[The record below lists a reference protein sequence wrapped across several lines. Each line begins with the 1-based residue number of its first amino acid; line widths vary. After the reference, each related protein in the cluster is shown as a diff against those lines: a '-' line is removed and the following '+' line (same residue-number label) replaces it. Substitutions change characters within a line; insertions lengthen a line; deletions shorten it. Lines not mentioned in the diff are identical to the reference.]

1 MKNVKRIVLRSEL
14 LRRVAVAAAWLL
26 FVGFCGTAHGLVLR
40 SELLRRVAEDGLREA
55 AIQAMAKATRFATT
69 EVATRGGY
77 LWKYKSDLSM
87 REGEGAA
94 TPSMI
99 WVQPPGTP
107 AVGMAFLEAYEATAD
122 SVYLEAA
129 RDAARALV
137 WGQLASGGWDYA
149 IDFDPKRSRRWYY
162 RRDAEAGDINQAER
176 RNRTTLDDNTTQ
188 SALRLLMR
196 ADKALNVEDREI
208 HQAAMY
214 ALDALLKAQY
224 PNGAW
229 PQRYETFPDPEQ
241 FPVKQARYP
250 ESWSRTYPEKRYF
263 MLYTFNDGAISDV
276 IETMI
281 EAYHTY
287 ADERFL
293 EAAKRGGQFLILAQM
308 PDPQPAWAQQYN
320 VDMEPAWARWFEP
333 PAITGGESFRVMG
346 TLMGLYLETGE
357 QRYLEPIPR
366 ALAWAERSVLPDGHL
381 ARFYELETNRPLYF
395 TPDRRMTY
403 DDENL
408 RPGYSFK
415 VPGSRLKSTEAY
427 YKRIRKQG
435 REAILRQ
442 RSPQDAL
449 RRERLAR
456 PSHGG
461 RGSKVDPEQVRAV
474 IEALDVR
481 GRWVEHGT
489 LRDPENRE
497 KRIKTRVISCRT
509 FNRNLTLL
517 ARYIKGNN

>member
-1 MKNVKRIVLRSEL
+1 MMKNVKR
-14 LRRVAVAAAWLL
+14 VATAWLL
-26 FVGFCGTAHGLVLR
+26 FVGLYGTAHGQDR
-40 SELLRRVAEDGLREA
+40 LREE
-55 AIQAMAKATRFATT
+55 AIQAMAKATRFFRT

-107 AVGMAFLEAYEATAD
+107 TVGMAFLEAYEATGD

-137 WGQLASGGWDYA
+137 WGQLASGGWDYV
-149 IDFDPKRSRRWYY
+149 IDFDPERSRRWYY
-162 RRDAEAGDINQAER
+162 RRDAEAGDISQAKQ

-196 ADKALNVEDREI
+196 VDKALNVEDGEI
-208 HQAAMY
+208 HQAAIY

-250 ESWSRTYPEKRYF
+250 ESWSRTYPEKRYY

-287 ADERFL
+287 GDKRFL
-293 EAAKRGGQFLILAQM
+293 EAAKRGGRFLILAQM

-346 TLMGLYLETGE
+346 TLMDLYLETGE

-415 VPGSRLKSTEAY
+415 MPGSRLKSTEAY

-435 REAILRQ
+435 RKAILRQ
-442 RSPQDAL
+442 

-456 PSHGG
+456 PTHGG
-461 RGSKVDPEQVRAV
+461 RGSKVDPQQVRVV

-489 LRDPENRE
+489 MRDPENRE
-497 KRIKTRVISCRT
+497 KQIKTRVISCRT

-517 ARYIKGNN
+517 ARYIKDNN

>member
-1 MKNVKRIVLRSEL
+1 MMKNVKR
-14 LRRVAVAAAWLL
+14 VAAAWLL
-26 FVGFCGTAHGLVLR
+26 LVGFYGAAHG
-40 SELLRRVAEDGLREA
+40 EDGLREA
-55 AIQAMAKATRFATT
+55 AIQAMAKATWFFRT

-77 LWKYKSDLSM
+77 LWRYKSDLSM
-87 REGEGAA
+87 REGEGTAK
-94 TPSMI
+94 PSMI

-107 AVGMAFLEAYEATAD
+107 AVGTAFLEAYEATAD

-129 RDAARALV
+129 QDAARALV

-162 RRDAEAGDINQAER
+162 RRDAEAGDMSQAER

-196 ADKALNVEDREI
+196 ADKALNVEDEEI

-229 PQRYETFPDPEQ
+229 PQRYETFPEPEQ

-250 ESWSRTYPEKRYF
+250 KSWSRTYPEKRYF
-263 MLYTFNDGAISDV
+263 MLYTFNDGAILDV

-293 EAAKRGGQFLILAQM
+293 EAAKRGGRFLILAQM

-333 PAITGGESFRVMG
+333 PAITGGESLGVMW
-346 TLMGLYLETGE
+346 TLMSLYLETGE

-366 ALAWAERSVLPDGHL
+366 ALAWAERSVLPAGHL

-403 DDENL
+403 DDDNL
-408 RPGYSFK
+408 RPGYGFK
-415 VPGSRLKSTEAY
+415 VSSSRLKSVEAY
-427 YKRIRKQG
+427 YKQIQRQG
-435 REAILRQ
+435 REAMLRQ
-442 RSPQDAL
+442 R
-449 RRERLAR
+449 RERR
-456 PSHGG
+456 D
-461 RGSKVDPEQVRAV
+461 SKVTPKQVRAV

-481 GRWVEHGT
+481 GRWVENGT

-517 ARYIKGNN
+517 ARYITCACATCGEANTGAGKGNN

>member
-1 MKNVKRIVLRSEL
+1 MMKNVKR
-14 LRRVAVAAAWLL
+14 VATAWLL
-26 FVGFCGTAHGLVLR
+26 FACTCVCLDTGGAGTGVGLYGTAQG
-40 SELLRRVAEDGLREA
+40 EDGLREA

-77 LWKYKSDLSM
+77 LWRYKSDMSM
-87 REGEGAA
+87 REGERAA

-137 WGQLASGGWDYA
+137 WGQLVSGGWDYA
-149 IDFDPKRSRRWYY
+149 IDFDPKKSERWYY
-162 RRDAEAGDINQAER
+162 RRDAEAGDTNQAER

-196 ADKALNVEDREI
+196 TDKVLDIEDEEI
-208 HQAAMY
+208 HRAAMY
-214 ALDALLKAQY
+214 ALGALLKAQY

-241 FPVKQARYP
+241 FPVKRARYP
-250 ESWSRTYPEKRYF
+250 KSWSRTYPEERYY
-263 MLYTFNDGAISDV
+263 MLYTFNDGAILDV

-287 ADERFL
+287 GDKRYL
-293 EAAKRGGQFLILAQM
+293 EAARRGGQFLILSQM
-308 PDPQPAWAQQYN
+308 PEPQPAWAQQYN

-333 PAITGGESFRVMG
+333 PAITGGESFGVMG
-346 TLMGLYLETGE
+346 TLMDLYLETGE

-366 ALAWAERSVLPDGHL
+366 ALAWAERSILPDGRL
-381 ARFYELETNRPLYF
+381 ARFYELETNKALYF
-395 TPDRRMTY
+395 TPDQRMTY
-403 DDENL
+403 DDSNL
-408 RPGYSFK
+408 RPGYAFK
-415 VPGSRLKSTEAY
+415 VPVSRLKSTEAY
-427 YKRIRKQG
+427 YRKIRTQG

-442 RSPQDAL
+442 RS
-449 RRERLAR
+449 ERLVR
-456 PSHGG
+456 PTHGG
-461 RGSKVDPEQVRAV
+461 RNSKVAPQQVRAV
-474 IEALDVR
+474 IEALDAR

-497 KRIKTRVISCRT
+497 KRIETRVISCRT
-509 FNRNLTLL
+509 FNGNLTLL
-517 ARYIKGNN
+517 ARYIKGSN

>member
-1 MKNVKRIVLRSEL
+1 MMKNVKR
-14 LRRVAVAAAWLL
+14 VAAAWLL
-26 FVGFCGTAHGLVLR
+26 FACTCVCLDTGGAGTGVGFCGTAHG
-40 SELLRRVAEDGLREA
+40 EDGLREA
-55 AIQAMAKATRFATT
+55 AIRAMAKATRFFRT

-77 LWKYKSDLSM
+77 LWKYTSDLSM

-107 AVGMAFLEAYEATAD
+107 AVGMAFLEAYEATGD

-137 WGQLASGGWDYA
+137 WGQLTSGGWDYA

-162 RRDAEAGDINQAER
+162 RRDAEAGDTNQAER

-208 HQAAMY
+208 HPAPRRGGIHKAAMY

-250 ESWSRTYPEKRYF
+250 KSWSRTYPEKRYF

-287 ADERFL
+287 GDKRFL
-293 EAAKRGGQFLILAQM
+293 EAAKRGGRFLILAQM

-346 TLMGLYLETGE
+346 TLMDLYLETGE

-381 ARFYELETNRPLYF
+381 ARFYELKTNRPLYF

-415 VPGSRLKSTEAY
+415 LPTYHLKSTEAY

-442 RSPQDAL
+442 R
-449 RRERLAR
+449 RERLAR

-461 RGSKVDPEQVRAV
+461 RDSKVDPQQVRAV

-481 GRWVEHGT
+481 GRWIEHGA

-497 KRIKTRVISCRT
+497 KRIETSVISCRT

-517 ARYIKGNN
+517 AKYIKGNN

>member
-1 MKNVKRIVLRSEL
+1 
-14 LRRVAVAAAWLL
+14 
-26 FVGFCGTAHGLVLR
+26 
-40 SELLRRVAEDGLREA
+40 
-55 AIQAMAKATRFATT
+55 
-69 EVATRGGY
+69 
-77 LWKYKSDLSM
+77 
-87 REGEGAA
+87 
-94 TPSMI
+94 
-99 WVQPPGTP
+99 
-107 AVGMAFLEAYEATAD
+107 
-122 SVYLEAA
+122 
-129 RDAARALV
+129 
-137 WGQLASGGWDYA
+137 
-149 IDFDPKRSRRWYY
+149 
-162 RRDAEAGDINQAER
+162 
-176 RNRTTLDDNTTQ
+176 
-188 SALRLLMR
+188 MR
-196 ADKALNVEDREI
+196 ADKVLNVEDKEI

-250 ESWSRTYPEKRYF
+250 KSWSRTYPEKRYF

-281 EAYHTY
+281 EAYNTY
-287 ADERFL
+287 GDKRFL

-403 DDENL
+403 GDENL
-408 RPGYSFK
+408 RPGYLFK
-415 VPGSRLKSTEAY
+415 VPGSRLKSIEAY

-435 REAILRQ
+435 REAILRE
-442 RSPQDAL
+442 
-449 RRERLAR
+449 RRERR
-456 PSHGG
+456 D
-461 RGSKVDPEQVRAV
+461 SKVAPEQSTGRPTTAVRAV

-481 GRWVEHGT
+481 GRWVEHGN

-497 KRIKTRVISCRT
+497 KRIKARVISCRT